1 MNIDWNKYFDHIYVI
16 SWCQNFD
23 RRKHIDEQFK
33 KLGITNYQYWYMA
46 SYDLEN
52 SKIFKPGVEILNIH
66 RKRSSLSHYTLW
78 KTCYELEY
86 DNILIIEDDAEF
98 IDDLTKIQEML
109 ELYINTDS
117 DIYMF
122 DYIYNTS
129 NEYLTDYLFA
139 TCYAVHRY
147 GLQYLIKQHEKYNIQ
162 CDHYF
167 FDLNK
172 NYIFITTNYCI
183 NTDNNKYMISM
194 DFDIEDIKMI
204 LKLSPIKICKQLDQ
218 I

>member
-167 FDLNK
+167 L
-172 NYIFITTNYCI
+172 I
-183 NTDNNKYMISM
+183 
-194 DFDIEDIKMI
+194 
-204 LKLSPIKICKQLDQ
+204 
-218 I
+218 